1 MIIPSVVAAIL
12 VYAGGTS
19 ISGVPKSGLGPTLL
33 DHFGIFLAGLATL
46 VVASWLIVPFGFIA
60 MRAAAMLG
68 WAGWGTAILTALG
81 FGLPIVHFALNGD
94 LTTEDASILPHIA
107 AAIAFLGLSAWAAFW
122 GLVAVCKNA

>member
-1 MIIPSVVAAIL
+1 M
-12 VYAGGTS
+12 
-19 ISGVPKSGLGPTLL
+19 
-33 DHFGIFLAGLATL
+33 DHFGIFLAGLATS

-122 GLVAVCKNA
+122 GLVAVFKNA